1 MGCWTALRREPP
13 KEMGIASPNGNG
25 SRAFAADI
33 SRHGL
38 TAEISLS
45 GELDLADRGALRR
58 AAAEALADRRT
69 EVLLVD
75 MTAVTFFDSAV
86 GHWLLE
92 APWQA
97 LAASTRVVALVAD
110 RDARELLSLLGVA
123 AVVTVV
129 TAG

>member
-1 MGCWTALRREPP
+1 MAIAPP
-13 KEMGIASPNGNG
+13 NANG

-38 TAEISLS
+38 TAEISLT

-58 AAAEALADRRT
+58 AAAEALAEGRT
-69 EVLLVD
+69 EVLLVG

-86 GHWLLE
+86 AHWLLE
-92 APWQA
+92 AHWQA
-97 LAASTRVVALVAD
+97 SAARTRVVALVAD
-110 RDARELLSLLGVA
+110 RDARDLLSLLGVA

-129 TAG
+129 TAS